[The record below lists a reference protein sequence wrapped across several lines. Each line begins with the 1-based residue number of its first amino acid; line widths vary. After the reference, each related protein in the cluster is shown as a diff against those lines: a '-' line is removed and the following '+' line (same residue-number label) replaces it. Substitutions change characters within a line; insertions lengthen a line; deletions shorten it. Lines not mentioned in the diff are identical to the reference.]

1 LPMFA
6 GERLLKM
13 GRDFELPFDI
23 YSPLPPGQPK
33 PNEWRKTNKST
44 SSHQNRQGEVLTIY
58 RCLRGRGWR
67 YMARE

>member
-1 LPMFA
+1 MFA

-44 SSHQNRQGEVLTIY
+44 
-58 RCLRGRGWR
+58 
-67 YMARE
+67 